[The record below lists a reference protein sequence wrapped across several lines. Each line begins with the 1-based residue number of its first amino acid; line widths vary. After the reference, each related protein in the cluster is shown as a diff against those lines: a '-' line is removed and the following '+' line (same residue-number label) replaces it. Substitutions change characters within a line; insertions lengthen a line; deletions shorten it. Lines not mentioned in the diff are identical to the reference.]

1 MLMLK
6 TRIFF
11 FTFFCAFMIPAISY
25 AQPTLQNGGSLQ
37 GTGQNT
43 QNTGSLQ
50 TPSSLPLGSNSSVL
64 ESRNSSLSVAGNP
77 LDKNAQTAP
86 INQVKPTGKKNIV
99 FWIILSLFIVF
110 AVIYWYASKNYKKPL
125 PLVEKIKEEKIEII
139 SPKIQSKKAK
149 TTKALTNKPVK
160 KAKSTSKSKKKKRN
174 HR

>member
-1 MLMLK
+1 MLRTKLFLL
-6 TRIFF
+6 TLVYCFVTPNIVW
-11 FTFFCAFMIPAISY
+11 
-25 AQPTLQNGGSLQ
+25 AQSSVQSSGSLQ
-37 GTGQNT
+37 GTGQST
-43 QNTGSLQ
+43 QNTRSLQ
-50 TPSSLPLGSNSSVL
+50 TPSSLPPTSGSSVL

-77 LDKNAQTAP
+77 LDKKAQTAP
-86 INQVKPTGKKNIV
+86 ANEVEKTSKKNVV

-125 PLVEKIKEEKIEII
+125 PLVEKIKEEKPETI